1 MSRLTLRLFGTPRIE
16 CDGSPVVVDTR
27 KALALLA
34 YLALTR
40 QQQSRD
46 TLAALLWPD
55 YDQSHARAT
64 LRRTLSALNKALP
77 AEGLAID
84 RETITLNLGADLF
97 VDVDAFHRALAACK
111 THGHAVTD
119 VCEACIPL
127 LNEAVGLYS
136 GDFLNG
142 FNLRDSPTFENWQFF
157 QAESLRRELGGALER
172 LTRYLGDRGA
182 SERATGFARRWL
194 ALDPLHE
201 PAHRYLMLL
210 YAQAGQRSAALHQY
224 RACVQVLERELGVAP
239 LEATTALYEAIKE
252 NRIGPVRQAAQVAQ
266 PAQVAAPAGA
276 PREHDAGA
284 GRVGEGGASAEVA
297 GSGDGAGA
305 TGSVTDE
312 GAATG
317 ASQDALPVAALSHTA
332 APRQP
337 VYPLVGRGGEWATL
351 LDAYAASSGTGA
363 VIVLEGEAG
372 IGKTRLAGDF
382 LAQIQRQGTAVV
394 GGRCYEGD
402 MHLAYA
408 PIVSGLR
415 GALARHSNQDWL
427 KEIPALWLCEA
438 ARILP
443 ELGLLRPN
451 LPSASPLDGP
461 GAQSRFFEGLYQV
474 LLAACPPAPDGQP
487 GVLFFDDAHW
497 ADGATLDL
505 LTYVTRRL
513 HEHPLC
519 LMLTWRNNEV
529 LAGHRLLQLLVEA
542 RRAGNATVITLSRLN
557 VATVRELALAVARS
571 DAATPLS
578 KELVKRV
585 WQETEGV
592 PFFLVE
598 YLTALSKGVL
608 APGSDEWWQTGGARD
623 LLHSRLDGVSETGW
637 QLLNAAAVIGRSFD
651 FDTLREASGRS
662 EEETVTGL
670 EELIA
675 QGVVAEV
682 RGSAADHTLTYDFSH
697 EKLRSLV
704 YDETSLARRRLLHR
718 RVAEAFAAR
727 AKGRRDADALA
738 GQIAQHYLQGGNE
751 TVAAEYFK
759 QAGEYARSLY
769 ANAQALTYLQ
779 TALAL
784 GHPEV
789 AALHEAI
796 GDVQTLLGE
805 YGGALKSYETA
816 AALCPP
822 EALASIEHRLGNVY
836 ARRGEW
842 ELAESHLQAA
852 LEVLPAEGHAAERAR
867 ITADRSLS
875 ARQRG
880 ERDTALALAQ
890 EALALAEDAG
900 DLRALAQ
907 VHNMLGVLATGRG
920 ALDAAR
926 EHLERS
932 LALAESLNEPS
943 VKAAALNNLALACG
957 ASGDIG
963 RAIEYAEAALALCV
977 ALGDRHREAALH
989 NNLADLLYS
998 AGRSEESMTH
1008 LKQAVGIYAEI
1019 GVEAGAVQPEIWKLT
1034 EW

>member
-1 MSRLTLRLFGTPRIE
+1 
-16 CDGSPVVVDTR
+16 
-27 KALALLA
+27 
-34 YLALTR
+34 
-40 QQQSRD
+40 
-46 TLAALLWPD
+46 
-55 YDQSHARAT
+55 
-64 LRRTLSALNKALP
+64 
-77 AEGLAID
+77 
-84 RETITLNLGADLF
+84 
-97 VDVDAFHRALAACK
+97 
-111 THGHAVTD
+111 VTD

-136 GDFLNG
+136 SDFLSG

-172 LTRYLGDRGA
+172 LTRYLGDRGE
-182 SERATGFARRWL
+182 SERAIGYARRWL
-194 ALDPLHE
+194 TLDSLHE

-239 LEATTALYEAIKE
+239 LEATTTLYEAIKE
-252 NRIGPVRQAAQVAQ
+252 NRIGPVRQVAQAAQA
-266 PAQVAAPAGA
+266 AQVAAPAGV

-284 GRVGEGGASAEVA
+284 GRVGEGGASGEVA
-297 GSGDGAGA
+297 GNGAGA
-305 TGSVTDE
+305 TGAVAGE
-312 GAATG
+312 GAA
-317 ASQDALPVAALSHTA
+317 AVALQEAMPVAALSHAA
-332 APRQP
+332 APGQA
-337 VYPLVGRGGEWATL
+337 VYPLVGRAGEWATL
-351 LDAYAASSGTGA
+351 LGAYAASSETGG

-382 LAQIQRQGTAVV
+382 LAQIQRQGTAVIA
-394 GGRCYEGD
+394 GRCYEGD

-415 GALARHSNQDWL
+415 GALARYSDQDWL
-427 KEIPALWLCEA
+427 KEIPALWLSEA

-451 LPSASPLDGP
+451 LPSAPPLDGP
-461 GAQSRFFEGLYQV
+461 GAQSRFFEGIYQV

-513 HEHPLC
+513 REHPLC

-529 LAGHRLLQLLVEA
+529 LAGHRLLQLLAEA

-571 DAATPLS
+571 DAAAPLS
-578 KELVKRV
+578 KELVQRV

-623 LLHSRLDGVSETGW
+623 LLHSRLDGISETGW

-675 QGVVAEV
+675 QGVVSEV
-682 RGSAADHTLTYDFSH
+682 RGSAADHALTYDFSH

-718 RVAEAFAAR
+718 RVAEALAAR
-727 AKGRRDADALA
+727 VKGRRDADALA

-751 TVAAEYFK
+751 AVAAEYFK

-784 GHPEV
+784 GHPD
-789 AALHEAI
+789 AAPLHQVI

-816 AALCPP
+816 AALCLP

-852 LEVLPAEGHAAERAR
+852 LEALPDEGHAAERAR

-880 ERDTALALAQ
+880 QRDAALALAQ

-900 DLRALAQ
+900 DMRALAQ

-926 EHLERS
+926 EHLEGS

-943 VKAAALNNLALACG
+943 VKAAALNNLALAYG
-957 ASGDIG
+957 ASGDTG
-963 RAIEYAEAALALCV
+963 RAIEHAETALALCV

-998 AGRSEESMTH
+998 AGRSDESMTH
-1008 LKQAVGIYAEI
+1008 LKQAVSIYAEI

>member
-1 MSRLTLRLFGTPRIE
+1 MSRLTLRFFGSPRIE
-16 CDGSPVVVDTR
+16 YDGSPVVVDTR

-77 AEGLAID
+77 TGCLIID
-84 RETITLNLGADLF
+84 RETISFEVGADLD
-97 VDVDAFHRALAACK
+97 VDVDRFREALAACR

-119 VCEACIPL
+119 VCVECVPL

-136 GDFLNG
+136 DDFLSG
-142 FNLRDSPTFENWQFF
+142 FSLRDSPTFENWQFF

-172 LTRYLGDRGA
+172 LTRYLGDRGE
-182 SERATGFARRWL
+182 SERAIGYARRWL

-239 LEATTALYEAIKE
+239 LEVTTTLYEAIKE
-252 NRIGPVRQAAQVAQ
+252 NRIGPVRQAAQAEAPAGISGEHGAERARGGGVSGAVTRTMAHERAAAPLQ
-266 PAQVAAPAGA
+266 DVVPVVVDSEAAAPAQV
-276 PREHDAGA
+276 
-284 GRVGEGGASAEVA
+284 
-297 GSGDGAGA
+297 
-305 TGSVTDE
+305 
-312 GAATG
+312 
-317 ASQDALPVAALSHTA
+317 
-332 APRQP
+332 
-337 VYPLVGRGGEWATL
+337 VYPLVGRSEEWATL
-351 LDAYAASSGTGA
+351 LDAYSAGSAAGA

-372 IGKTRLAGDF
+372 IGKTRLAEDF
-382 LAQIQRQGTAVV
+382 LAQLQRQGRTVIA
-394 GGRCYEGD
+394 GRCYEGD
-402 MHLAYA
+402 THLAYA

-415 GALARHSNQDWL
+415 SALMRSPDQVWL
-427 KEIPALWLCEA
+427 KEIPALWLSET

-443 ELGLLRPN
+443 ELTLLRPN
-451 LPSASPLDGP
+451 LPPAPPLDGP

-474 LLAACPPAPDGQP
+474 LLAACPQALDDQP

-505 LTYVTRRL
+505 LAYIMRRL

-519 LMLTWRNNEV
+519 LMLTWRSNEV
-529 LAGHRLLQLLVEA
+529 QAGHRLQQLLSEA
-542 RRAGNATVITLSRLN
+542 RRAGNTTVITLSRLKA
-557 VATVRELALAVARS
+557 ATVHELALMAARP
-571 DAATPLS
+571 DAGAPLS
-578 KELVKRV
+578 KELVQRL

-598 YLTALSKGVL
+598 YLTALSKGML
-608 APGSDEWWQTGGARD
+608 ATGSDEWSLSGGARD
-623 LLHSRLDGVSETGW
+623 LLHSRLDAVSETGW

-675 QGVVAEV
+675 QGIVAEV
-682 RGSAADHTLTYDFSH
+682 RGGAADHALSYDFSH

-718 RVAEAFAAR
+718 RVADALAAR
-727 AKGRRDADALA
+727 AKGGRDAGALA

-751 TVAAEYFK
+751 VVAAEYFRL
-759 QAGEYARSLY
+759 AGEYARGLY

-779 TALAL
+779 MALAL
-784 GHPEV
+784 GHAD
-789 AALHEAI
+789 AAELHEAI

-816 AALCPP
+816 AALCEP
-822 EALASIEHRLGNVY
+822 ETLAGIEHKLGNVY

-842 ELAESHLQAA
+842 ELAESHLHAA
-852 LEVLPAEGHAAERAR
+852 LEALPSEGYAAERAH
-867 ITADRSLS
+867 ISADRSLS

-880 ERDTALALAQ
+880 QRDAALALAQ

-900 DLRALAQ
+900 DMRALAQ

-920 ALDAAR
+920 ELDAAR

-932 LALAESLNEPS
+932 LTLAESLKEPS
-943 VKAAALNNLALACG
+943 VKAAALNNLALVYG
-957 ASGDIG
+957 TSGDVQ
-963 RAIEYAEAALALCV
+963 RAIEHAEAALAICV

-998 AGRSEESMTH
+998 TGRLDASMTH
-1008 LKQAVGIYAEI
+1008 LKQAVSIYAEI

>member
-16 CDGSPVVVDTR
+16 RDGSPVVVDTR
-27 KALALLA
+27 KAIALLA

-64 LRRTLSALNKALP
+64 LRRTLSALNKALQ
-77 AEGLAID
+77 AGCLTLDRDAISLESD
-84 RETITLNLGADLF
+84 TELR
-97 VDVDAFHRALAACK
+97 VDVDEFRGALAACK
-111 THGHAVTD
+111 THGHAATD
-119 VCEACIPL
+119 VCVKCIPL
-127 LNEAVGLYS
+127 LNDAVNLYS
-136 GDFLNG
+136 GDFLSG
-142 FNLRDSPTFENWQFF
+142 FSLRDSPTFENWQFF

-172 LTRYLGDRGA
+172 LTRYLGDRGE
-182 SERATGFARRWL
+182 SERAIGYARRWL

-239 LEATTALYEAIKE
+239 LEATTTLYEAIKE
-252 NRIGPVRQAAQVAQ
+252 NRIGPSKQATHAAQAAVSDEARRTH
-266 PAQVAAPAGA
+266 AVGGAAGASGSSGARVVEGEAAPAMPAELMAMMPETA
-276 PREHDAGA
+276 PTLA
-284 GRVGEGGASAEVA
+284 
-297 GSGDGAGA
+297 
-305 TGSVTDE
+305 
-312 GAATG
+312 
-317 ASQDALPVAALSHTA
+317 A
-332 APRQP
+332 APTQL
-337 VYPLVGRGGEWATL
+337 VYPLVGRAGEWATL
-351 LDAYAASSGTGA
+351 LKTYAASRGTGA

-372 IGKTRLAGDF
+372 IGKTRLAGEF
-382 LAQIQRQGTAVV
+382 LAQIQRQGNVV
-394 GGRCYEGD
+394 IGARCYEGD

-415 GALARHSNQDWL
+415 VALASHSDQEWL
-427 KEIPALWLCEA
+427 KEVPALWLSEA

-443 ELGLLRPN
+443 ELALLRPN
-451 LPSASPLDGP
+451 LPPAPPLDGP

-474 LLAACPPAPDGQP
+474 LLAACPLASDGQP
-487 GVLFFDDAHW
+487 GVLFLDDAHW

-505 LTYVTRRL
+505 LTYITRRL

-519 LMLTWRNNEV
+519 LMLTWRSNEV
-529 LAGHRLLQLLVEA
+529 QAGHRLQHLLGEE
-542 RRAGNATVITLSRLN
+542 RRAGNGTIITLSRLKA
-557 VATVRELALAVARS
+557 ATVRELALAVARS
-571 DAATPLS
+571 DVAAPLS
-578 KELVKRV
+578 KDLVQRL

-608 APGSDEWWQTGGARD
+608 APESDEWSLPGGARD
-623 LLHSRLDGVSETGW
+623 LLHSRLDAVSETGW

-662 EEETVTGL
+662 EEEAVTAL

-675 QGVVAEV
+675 QGVVTEV
-682 RGSAADHTLTYDFSH
+682 RGSAVDHVLTYDFSH

-718 RVAEAFAAR
+718 RVADALAAR
-727 AKGRRDADALA
+727 AKGRSDADALA
-738 GQIAQHYLQGGNE
+738 GQIARHYVQGGNDA
-751 TVAAEYFK
+751 VAADYFK
-759 QAGEYARSLY
+759 QAGEHARGLY
-769 ANAQALTYLQ
+769 ANAQALTYLNM
-779 TALAL
+779 ALAL
-784 GHPEV
+784 GHPDV
-789 AALHEAI
+789 VALHEAI

-805 YGGALKSYETA
+805 YGCALKSYETA
-816 AALCPP
+816 AALCQA
-822 EALASIEHRLGNVY
+822 EALAGIEHKLGNVY

-842 ELAESHLQAA
+842 ERAESHLQAA
-852 LEVLPAEGHAAERAR
+852 IEALPDEEHAAERAH
-867 ITADRSLS
+867 IYADRSLS

-880 ERDTALALAQ
+880 QPDTALALGQ
-890 EALALAEDAG
+890 QALALAEAVG
-900 DLRALAQ
+900 DIRALAQ
-907 VHNMLGVLATGRG
+907 VHNMLGVLAAGRG

-926 EHLERS
+926 DHLERS

-943 VKAAALNNLALACG
+943 VRAAALNNLALAYG
-957 ASGDIG
+957 ANGDTQ
-963 RAIEYAEAALALCV
+963 RALAHAEAALALCV

-998 AGRSEESMTH
+998 VGRSEESMTH
-1008 LKQAVGIYAEI
+1008 LKQAVSIYAEI
-1019 GVEAGAVQPEIWKLT
+1019 GVEAGAVQPEIWKLS

>member
-27 KALALLA
+27 KAVALLA

-64 LRRTLSALNKALP
+64 LRRTLSALNKALS
-77 AEGLAID
+77 AEGLTID
-84 RETITLNLGADLF
+84 RETITLNPGADLF
-97 VDVDAFHRALAACK
+97 VDVDSFHRALAACK

-136 GDFLNG
+136 GDFLSG

-172 LTRYLGDRGA
+172 LTRYLGDHGA
-182 SERATGFARRWL
+182 SERAIGFARRWL

-210 YAQAGQRSAALHQY
+210 YAQSGQRSAALHQY
-224 RACVQVLERELGVAP
+224 RTCVQVLERELGVAP
-239 LEATTALYEAIKE
+239 LEATTTLYEAIKE
-252 NRIGPVRQAAQVAQ
+252 NRVGPVRQATQIAQVT
-266 PAQVAAPAGA
+266 QVAAPAGA
-276 PREHDAGA
+276 PREGDAGRAGAGEASDAMAGSGARASGAVTDAGA
-284 GRVGEGGASAEVA
+284 
-297 GSGDGAGA
+297 
-305 TGSVTDE
+305 
-312 GAATG
+312 AAV
-317 ASQDALPVAALSHTA
+317 ASQDALPVGALSHAA
-332 APRQP
+332 APGQA

-351 LDAYAASSGTGA
+351 RGAYAASSGTGA

-372 IGKTRLAGDF
+372 IGKTRLAGEF

-427 KEIPALWLCEA
+427 KEIPALWLSEA

-451 LPSASPLDGP
+451 LPSAPPLDGP

-529 LAGHRLLQLLVEA
+529 LAGHRLLHLLAEA
-542 RRAGNATVITLSRLN
+542 RRAGNASVISLSRLS

-571 DAATPLS
+571 DAAAPLS

-718 RVAEAFAAR
+718 RVAEALAAR

-738 GQIAQHYLQGGNE
+738 GQIARHYLQGGND

-784 GHPEV
+784 GHPDV

-816 AALCPP
+816 AALCPL

-852 LEVLPAEGHAAERAR
+852 LEALPAEGHAAERAR

-880 ERDTALALAQ
+880 QSDAALALAQ

-926 EHLERS
+926 DHLERS

-943 VKAAALNNLALACG
+943 VKAAALNNLALAYG
-957 ASGDIG
+957 ASGNTG
-963 RAIEYAEAALALCV
+963 RAIQYAEAALGLCV

-1019 GVEAGAVQPEIWKLT
+1019 GVEAGAVQPEIWKLA